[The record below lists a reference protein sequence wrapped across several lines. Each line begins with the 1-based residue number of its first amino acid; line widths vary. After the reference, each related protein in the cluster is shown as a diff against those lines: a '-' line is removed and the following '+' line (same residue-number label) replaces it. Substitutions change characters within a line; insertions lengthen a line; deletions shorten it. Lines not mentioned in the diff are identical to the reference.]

1 LIVGLEFVSEAFV
14 LMEKL
19 FALVIVFAFIFGLI
33 GAFVFAIRGARKS
46 SRRAAVLGWALQ
58 FFGVGMNPLPPPQEQ
73 IEEANRQN
81 RVKKAA
87 EAGDPEN

>member
-1 LIVGLEFVSEAFV
+1 
-14 LMEKL
+14 MEKL
-19 FALVIVFAFIFGLI
+19 LALVIVFACILGLI
-33 GAFVFAIRGARKS
+33 GVFVVAIRGARKS
-46 SRRAAVLGWALQ
+46 SNRAAVLGWALQ

-87 EAGDPEN
+87 VSTPGENCSFVAGENCTL